1 MSAPPDLY
9 MPSTYDNKVE
19 DQQGMDLVL
28 KSQLTPVVYTC
39 AMWQSLSIEYVGHVS
54 PWESRRVTCIR
65 GYHWIQGEKL
75 RPPHP
80 LVDVKHHT

>member
-1 MSAPPDLY
+1 
-9 MPSTYDNKVE
+9 MPGTYDKVE
-19 DQQGMDLVL
+19 DIQGMDLVL
-28 KSQLTPVVYTC
+28 KSQFTPVVYTC
-39 AMWQSLSIEYVGHVS
+39 AMWHLWQSLSIEYVGHVS